1 MKKSKTSY
9 ITRAQYFIHQIAQYI
24 DPENYTFDDIAY
36 QVDRFNLMYHRHVI
50 FAHGATRIALITSDY
65 VIKVD
70 YDDWQ
75 IAHFGGC
82 ENEMQVYGMAKR
94 DGMAYLFAEITPYI
108 YEGITY
114 YIMPRVNGIGRYE
127 DDAWEYMT
135 EEESDWCS
143 DHGIFDL
150 HNENYGWHQGHI
162 VLIDYGACDSLE
174 RRTNSDSNVC
184 NF

>member
-24 DPENYTFDDIAY
+24 NSEDYTLDDIAY

-50 FAHGATRIALITSDY
+50 FAHGATRFALITSDY

-70 YDDWQ
+70 YNGWQ

-82 ENEMQVYGMAKR
+82 ENEMQVYNMAKR
-94 DGMAYLFAEITPYI
+94 DGMAHLFAEITPYI
-108 YEGITY
+108 YEGIAY
-114 YIMPRVNGIGRYE
+114 YIMPRVNGIGRYD

-162 VLIDYGACDSLE
+162 VLIDYGACDALNG
-174 RRTNSDSNVC
+174 RDNSDSNVC